1 MIQAP
6 RLIDTSQIPDPAKRL
21 DEVNGLRT
29 NLLGVLA
36 GLAVA
41 AGAVM
46 GALNLVL
53 TQRVQWRAQVT
64 ERFTRA
70 IDQLGSEKLDVR
82 IGAVYALE
90 QIARDSAELHW
101 PITEVLT
108 AYLREHAQPGRDL
121 EAAADEPVQLRPPAD
136 HQAIAT
142 VIGRRRCEQHPAD
155 QWLNLHGATL
165 PGVEWREAHLE
176 RANLSGAHLEQA
188 YLSWANLEGA
198 YLGGAGLER
207 ADLSDANLEGA
218 DLIGATG
225 LARRARAR
233 RRLTRGRED
242 CVRKP
247 VISVRNSATVP
258 AVGPA
263 PASR

>member
-1 MIQAP
+1 AAPCPWPQPWSSSSQHRETIPLIQAP

-121 EAAADEPVQLRPPAD
+121 ETAADEPVQLRPPAD

-165 PGVEWREAHLE
+165 PGVEWREAHLG

-188 YLSWANLEGA
+188 H
-198 YLGGAGLER
+198 
-207 ADLSDANLEGA
+207 LSDANLEGA

-233 RRLTRGRED
+233 RRVTRCREE
-242 CVRKP
+242 CVRKQ
-247 VISVRNSATVP
+247 VAEHRTY
-258 AVGPA
+258 
-263 PASR
+263 

>member
-36 GLAVA
+36 GLAVD

-108 AYLREHAQPGRDL
+108 AYLREHAQPRARPRGGRRR
-121 EAAADEPVQLRPPAD
+121 AVQLRPPAD
-136 HQAIAT
+136 HQ
-142 VIGRRRCEQHPAD
+142 ESP
-155 QWLNLHGATL
+155 
-165 PGVEWREAHLE
+165 P
-176 RANLSGAHLEQA
+176 
-188 YLSWANLEGA
+188 
-198 YLGGAGLER
+198 
-207 ADLSDANLEGA
+207 
-218 DLIGATG
+218 
-225 LARRARAR
+225 
-233 RRLTRGRED
+233 
-242 CVRKP
+242 
-247 VISVRNSATVP
+247 
-258 AVGPA
+258 
-263 PASR
+263 